1 MLPRSQSASLH
12 KDASDWL
19 LQNVESVAS
28 GVAATLFTSNPEL
41 SRKYGERGRMKCLE
55 DTKYH
60 LLYLAEAVAGQSHR
74 LLENYVGWA
83 KVMLHS
89 RGVSVDDLSKNLE
102 IIAEEIGQHAPGAFT
117 QLLLEPIRSAIAAL
131 PTQPEKV
138 PSFID
143 PKSPVADLAN
153 EYLSLLLVL
162 KREEGFSLISRR
174 LQSGLAIKDLL
185 DFVVQPVQQEVGRL
199 WQENRITVIQEHYCT
214 AANDILLSGL
224 RHKARGIQRSVTA
237 LAVCVEGEQHC
248 LGLRMFADLLQAD
261 GWKVVFAGP
270 NCPTAEVLKQIS
282 STHPDL
288 VAISSTTALSLGR
301 ARELVEKIR
310 TIPPNAAPAI
320 LLGGAVLA
328 SNPEVANTMGA
339 DGYGRTLADGLTAAN
354 RLVADSRTRT
364 NVRKRYG

>member
-1 MLPRSQSASLH
+1 MLPRSRSVNPH
-12 KDASDWL
+12 KAASDWL
-19 LQNVESVAS
+19 LENLEPVAS
-28 GVAATLFTSNPEL
+28 GVAARLFASDPEL

-55 DTKYH
+55 DTRYH
-60 LLYLAEAVAGQSHR
+60 LLHLSEAVAGQSHR
-74 LLENYVGWA
+74 LFENYVGWA

-89 RGVSVDDLSKNLE
+89 RGVGMDDLSKNLE
-102 IIAEEIGQHAPGAFT
+102 IIAEQIGEHAPGAFT
-117 QLLLEPIRSAIAAL
+117 QLLLDPIRSAIAAL
-131 PTQPEKV
+131 PTLPEDV

-143 PKSPVADLAN
+143 PKNPLADLAN

-174 LQSGLAIKDLL
+174 LQSGLAIKELL
-185 DFVVQPVQQEVGRL
+185 DLVVQPVQQEVGRL

-237 LAVCVEGEQHC
+237 LAVCVEGEQHS

-261 GWKVVFAGP
+261 GWKVAFAGP

-282 STHPDL
+282 NTHPDL

-301 ARELVEKIR
+301 ARDLVEKIR
-310 TIPPNAAPAI
+310 TIPPHAAPAV

-328 SNPEVANTMGA
+328 ANPEIANTMGA
-339 DGYGRTLADGLTAAN
+339 DGYGKTLAEGLAAAN
-354 RLVADSRTRT
+354 RLVAHSRTRT